1 MHANVAGSNCEHKLS
16 MRMGMVPLNSPHT
29 SLSFHLKCPS
39 ESSSCLSTRASS
51 GCLWIPF
58 TSPPGSWL
66 CPTAETPAR
75 NSVGLW
81 DYLPLFSLSP
91 SASVLH
97 RHSGTGWQ
105 GTLFL
110 IRRTAWG
117 ETLIWTSSASKRT
130 ALPGWAQ
137 RPGTANYTTLM
148 LLPCWLIHSIKACV
162 CVCVRMYVL
171 KGVSYC
177 RDSVSYNPSPHFD
190 FFFVYIC
197 PVMNVNNAATT
208 DYFSPHCA
216 SSRTLHIFKRV
227 LWRPEAAS
235 QKGGS
240 RFVQVPCLARAPCC

>member
-1 MHANVAGSNCEHKLS
+1 
-16 MRMGMVPLNSPHT
+16 MVPLNSHRSVFTWSAPASPPAVCQHALLPAASGSPSLLLRGPDCAPQLKLLHGIQSAFET
-29 SLSFHLKCPS
+29 ISHFSLS
-39 ESSSCLSTRASS
+39 LS
-51 GCLWIPF
+51 L
-58 TSPPGSWL
+58 
-66 CPTAETPAR
+66 
-75 NSVGLW
+75 
-81 DYLPLFSLSP
+81 SLSP

-97 RHSGTGWQ
+97 RHSGTAWQ

-148 LLPCWLIHSIKACV
+148 LLPCWLIHSIKAFVCVCV
-162 CVCVRMYVL
+162 CVCVRVCMCEREWAIVEIL
-171 KGVSYC
+171 CPVIH
-177 RDSVSYNPSPHFD
+177 PHILI
-190 FFFVYIC
+190 FFLVYIC
-197 PVMNVNNAATT
+197 PVMNINNASTT
-208 DYFSPHCA
+208 DHFSPHCA

-235 QKGGS
+235 RKGGS